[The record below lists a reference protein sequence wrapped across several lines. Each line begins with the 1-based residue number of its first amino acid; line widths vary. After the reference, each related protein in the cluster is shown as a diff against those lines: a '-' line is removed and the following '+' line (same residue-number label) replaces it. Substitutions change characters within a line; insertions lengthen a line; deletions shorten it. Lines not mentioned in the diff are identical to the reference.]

1 MQKSSTTHL
10 RSDFKCG
17 SDQRWWKC
25 GARVECKCMEYVAIG
40 WCKRLW
46 LKLYET
52 IKNLTFDDIGIPL
65 VVIQMGVLDWKAS
78 GLCISLT
85 FLRGEGAVRFCG
97 LEIFWVI
104 GIMVVML
111 MSYSRAVKVVLVLL
125 EIGLV
130 LRKRYRTEWQK
141 VCCIDS
147 GSRYVALTLQE
158 FNIRYT
164 LMWDM

>member
-1 MQKSSTTHL
+1 M
-10 RSDFKCG
+10 
-17 SDQRWWKC
+17 
-25 GARVECKCMEYVAIG
+25 
-40 WCKRLW
+40 
-46 LKLYET
+46 
-52 IKNLTFDDIGIPL
+52 
-65 VVIQMGVLDWKAS
+65 
-78 GLCISLT
+78 
-85 FLRGEGAVRFCG
+85 RFCG